1 MNLLKVVFCTD
12 GIFPHQIGGMQRHSR
27 LLLESLAAFDVELTV
42 IHPHEGVQ
50 VFNDELRIK
59 EFAIRGIDKKK
70 NYLKESKAY
79 SKRVYDV
86 LKELPENT
94 IIYNQGFAVWYGIEE
109 FSERL
114 ITNPHGLEPFQA
126 ITRQDRL
133 KSVPFQLVFKQI
145 FKKSRLTVSLG
156 GRLTTILMKIL
167 PQDKITILPNAVAER
182 KPYSFK
188 EKPDSQEKIC
198 LFFLARFAKN
208 KGIHIL
214 MKAIEELNNEGYKD
228 KLHFK
233 LGGKGPLFQK
243 YEEGNRPD
251 NVELLGFVSDEE
263 LTQLYQEADV
273 FVFPT
278 LFEGMP
284 TVVLEAMSNYLPI
297 IVSDTGATS
306 ELVDGENGFIIEPDN
321 IEMLKDAIR
330 KYFNMSAKEKDRM
343 SDSSFVKCMDNFTW
357 KSTAKK
363 HVAVFNAIHEELT
376 LVANKS

>member
-133 KSVPFQLVFKQI
+133 KSVPFQLVFKKI

-156 GRLTTILMKIL
+156 GHLTTILMTIL
-167 PQDKITILPNAVAER
+167 PQDKITILPNAVNE
-182 KPYSFK
+182 KEGHSFK
-188 EKPDSQEKIC
+188 KRPESQEKIC

-214 MKAIEELNNEGYKD
+214 MKAIEELNTEGYQD
-228 KLHFK
+228 KLVFK
-233 LGGKGPLFQK
+233 LGGTGPLFARYK
-243 YEEGNRPD
+243 EESRPD
-251 NVELLGFVSDEE
+251 NVALLGFVSDEE
-263 LTQLYQEADV
+263 LIQLYKEADV

-297 IVSDTGATS
+297 IVSDTGATG
-306 ELVDGENGFIIEPDN
+306 ELVARENGFIIEPDN
-321 IEMLKDAIR
+321 VASLKAAILE
-330 KYFNMSAKEKDRM
+330 YLDLSAEEKDQM
-343 SDSSFVKCMDNFTW
+343 SNNSFVKCMDNFTW
-357 KSTAKK
+357 EATARK
-363 HVAVFNAIHEELT
+363 HLDVFNAIYKELT
-376 LVANKS
+376 VVANKN